1 MLTVANLWT
10 PKEGRVRVAVAVA
23 VAEGDILATQACQPP
38 DNGLA

>member
-10 PKEGRVRVAVAVA
+10 PKEGRVRVAVA